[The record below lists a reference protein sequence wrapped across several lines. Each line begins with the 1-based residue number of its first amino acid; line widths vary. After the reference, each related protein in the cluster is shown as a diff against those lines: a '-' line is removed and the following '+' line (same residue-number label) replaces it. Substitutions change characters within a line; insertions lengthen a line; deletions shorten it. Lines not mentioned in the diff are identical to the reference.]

1 MVFQQRK
8 PWKSSIFLVERDQ
21 ERKGYKMEKQYKI
34 KPLVISKYNL
44 RKGDMTNRLFY
55 GETYWAPNVA
65 WFIEAE
71 DHNILIDTSMSAED
85 TKKYT
90 ETKAENV
97 VSLEDA
103 LASVGRK
110 IDDIDLVIQSHLHFD
125 HCGNTAKCKNAKVI
139 VQKAELDFAL
149 APHPIF
155 AMNYDKNLIKDCR
168 IVPIQGDQEILPGI
182 EVIFVPGH
190 SPGTQAVS
198 IQTAKGK
205 AIISGFCSCK
215 ETFYP
220 PMPRLQWGKD
230 LLGPV
235 VAPGIFVDAI
245 MAYDAVLKIKGLADI
260 LLPMHDVAIFDMKT
274 IP

>member
-1 MVFQQRK
+1 
-8 PWKSSIFLVERDQ
+8 
-21 ERKGYKMEKQYKI
+21 MEKQYKI
-34 KPLVISKYNL
+34 RPLVVSKYNL
-44 RKGDMTNRLFY
+44 RRGDMTNRLFY

-65 WFIEAE
+65 WFIEGAGR
-71 DHNILIDTSMSAED
+71 NILIDTSMSAED

-90 ETKAENV
+90 ETKAEDLI
-97 VSLEDA
+97 SFEDA

-110 IDDIDLVIQSHLHFD
+110 PEDIDLIIQTHLHFD
-125 HCGNTAKCKNAKVI
+125 HCGNTAKCKNARVI

-149 APHPIF
+149 APHPVF
-155 AMNYDKNLIKDCR
+155 AVTYDKGLIRDCK

-190 SPGTQAVS
+190 TVGTQAVS
-198 IQTAKGK
+198 IQTAKGR
-205 AIISGFCSCK
+205 AIISGFCSCH

-220 PMPRLQWGKD
+220 PTPKLQWGKD
-230 LLGPV
+230 WSGSV

-245 MAYDAVLKIKGLADI
+245 KAYDAVVKIKGLADI
-260 LLPMHDVAIFDMKT
+260 LLPMHDVAVFDMKT